1 MVSTTTS
8 PPLWLLAELTYRCPL
23 QCAYCSNPLE
33 FTRYQNELD
42 TDAWFSVLRQARA
55 MGAAQLGFSGGEP
68 LIRQDLE
75 ALVSEARQLGFY
87 TNLLT
92 SGVGLTAQRVDALAE
107 AGLDHI
113 QISLQAADPELA
125 QALAG
130 SAKAHANK
138 LAMAKAV
145 KAAGYP
151 MVLNVV
157 LHRHNIDQI
166 GDLIAL
172 CDELGADAVELAN
185 CQYYGWAFLNRQ
197 ALMPTREQLV
207 RAEAETNRW
216 RETLAARGRDMS
228 LLFVVPDYFEQAPKA
243 CMGGW
248 GSIFMTVAPDGA
260 VLPCHS
266 ARELPMAF
274 PNVKETSLQD
284 IWYQSDAFNRFRG
297 TQWMPTLCQQCDD
310 RDKDHGGCRCQA
322 YLLTGDMNATDPVC
336 QHSPQHGLLDSL
348 IAENSHNTSDQATL
362 IPRNARQSKQLQTK
376 QLQSKQLQNQV
387 ESQAERQSQ
396 NSSAAT
402 SPRQPLE
409 LIYRQ

>member
-1 MVSTTTS
+1 MANQNTADQNRANQNTANSNAHTAS

-23 QCAYCSNPLE
+23 QCAYCSNPVA

-42 TDAWFSVLRQARA
+42 TEAWFNVLRQARA
-55 MGAAQLGFSGGEP
+55 MGSVQLGFSGGEP
-68 LIRQDLE
+68 LIRKDLE
-75 ALVSEARQLGFY
+75 RLVSEAHQLGFY
-87 TNLLT
+87 TNLIT
-92 SGVGLTAQRVDALAE
+92 SGVGLTAQRVDTLAE

-113 QISLQAADPELA
+113 QISLQASDPELA

-157 LHRHNIDQI
+157 LHRHNIHQI

-207 RAEAETNRW
+207 HAEAETNRW

-228 LLFVVPDYFEQAPKA
+228 LLFVVPDYFEEAPKA
-243 CMGGW
+243 CMSGW

-274 PNVKETSLQD
+274 PNAQDTPLHD

-297 TQWMPTLCQQCDD
+297 TQWMPTLCQQCDQ

-336 QHSPQHGLLDSL
+336 QYSPDHGLIQEMLAENAQNPHDQAAL
-348 IAENSHNTSDQATL
+348 IA
-362 IPRNARQSKQLQTK
+362 RNARQSKRLQAG
-376 QLQSKQLQNQV
+376 SD
-387 ESQAERQSQ
+387 SD
-396 NSSAAT
+396 
-402 SPRQPLE
+402 QPSTPE